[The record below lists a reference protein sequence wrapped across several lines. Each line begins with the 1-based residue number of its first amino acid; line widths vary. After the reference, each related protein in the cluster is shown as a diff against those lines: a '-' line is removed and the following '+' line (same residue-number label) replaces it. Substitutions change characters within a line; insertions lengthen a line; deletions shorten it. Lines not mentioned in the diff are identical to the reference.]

1 MNHMLES
8 YVYAIDDGA
17 VILTNAGLF
26 LYFREMSNRIT
37 AMFIHEN

>member
-1 MNHMLES
+1 MNHMLEA
-8 YVYAIDDGA
+8 YVYSIDDDA

-26 LYFREMSNRIT
+26 LDFRKMSNRIT